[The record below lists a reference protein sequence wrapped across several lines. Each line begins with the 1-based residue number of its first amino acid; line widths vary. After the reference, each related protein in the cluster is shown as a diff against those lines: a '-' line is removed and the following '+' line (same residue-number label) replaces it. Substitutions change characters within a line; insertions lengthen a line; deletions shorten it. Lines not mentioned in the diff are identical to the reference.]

1 MKRSNQPT
9 LRQRL
14 FILVA
19 ALGAALALFA
29 HVARACDYATEDS
42 ATNPSCVPGSAIVT
56 HADVVVSET
65 TPTIICPQNLRRLRA
80 TVCNTN
86 SNNSVST
93 TPARSGDAN
102 ISATQGDP
110 TQWGPCLTYRTTA
123 AIYGIATSSANT
135 TFSCSEIER

>member
-1 MKRSNQPT
+1 MKNKPT
-9 LRQRL
+9 FRQRL
-14 FILVA
+14 LILVA
-19 ALGAALALFA
+19 ALVAAVGLFT

-42 ATNPSCVPGSAIVT
+42 GTNPSCVPGSAIVT
-56 HADVVVSET
+56 HPDVVVSET
-65 TPTIICPQNLRRLRA
+65 VPTQICPANINRIRA
-80 TVCNTN
+80 TVCNSN
-86 SNNSVST
+86 SNASVSN